1 MKKLKLGIISLAI
14 LCGFTLAS
22 CNNETPSVDFSTS
35 GTSIPTSATST
46 TKLPTTTAPVVNPGA
61 AYYDVPADKEAPYDH
76 YFSNKLNLGALNP
89 TISKDSK
96 GKLSGNFIADG
107 IAKMELKSVTDGD
120 TAVFYLNNVAAISAP
135 RVFSC
140 E

>member
-22 CNNETPSVDFSTS
+22 CNNETPSVDLSTS
-35 GTSIPTSATST
+35 GTSILTST
-46 TKLPTTTAPVVNPGA
+46 TSINTHPTTTAPVVNPGA

-76 YFSNKLNLGALNP
+76 YFSNKLNLGVLNP
-89 TISKDSK
+89 TISKDSN

-107 IAKMELKSVTDGD
+107 ISKKVVNIHRETIDK
-120 TAVFYLNNVAAISAP
+120 AAE
-135 RVFSC
+135 RKRKRK
-140 E
+140 

>member
-22 CNNETPSVDFSTS
+22 CNNETPSVDLSTS
-35 GTSIPTSATST
+35 GTSIPTSVTST

-76 YFSNKLNLGALNP
+76 YF
-89 TISKDSK
+89 
-96 GKLSGNFIADG
+96 
-107 IAKMELKSVTDGD
+107 
-120 TAVFYLNNVAAISAP
+120 
-135 RVFSC
+135 
-140 E
+140 